1 MRFIV
6 RMAYRELRSSWRRLA
21 FFFLC
26 VAVGV
31 AAIVALRSLTQNV
44 RVALATEARTLLA
57 GDVSLRT
64 DRPWPAAVRTA
75 LDRALGESGG
85 GRRTETVDIVTM
97 ARPDGA
103 GSTRTRVVELRG
115 VEAGFPFYG
124 RFELASGRA
133 YAFDLLRGQGAL
145 VAPELLTQ
153 LGLQVG
159 DPLLIGDVAFEIR
172 DVVLAEP
179 GRSLGAFS
187 FGPRVLVE
195 HAAVERAGLLTFAS
209 RATRQL
215 LLQVDEA
222 AVEPLVEQ
230 LREDLRD
237 TFVRV
242 GSYRRTGDRIERNL
256 ERTESYLSLI
266 GFVIVVLGGI
276 GVWSVTRVFV
286 QQRLRSVAVLKCLG
300 ATTGR
305 VLAVYVAQVALL
317 ALSGS
322 ALGVGLAMAV
332 LAATPTAL
340 LEQTASAVGLSGLST
355 DLTGSAIVQGL
366 AVGALVSLLFALVP
380 LLEVRRAKPLLLLRQ
395 AAALPAAGVDWVTAA
410 VTAAAAAGLV
420 LVSAW
425 QAASL
430 EVGLYVVAG
439 FAGVTVV
446 LSLIARGLLRAIAP
460 LQASP
465 WFALRHAVLNLSR
478 PGNQTR
484 AVLLAVGLGSFFI
497 IGIQATQANLL
508 GNFALELSDDTP
520 DMFLIDIQEDQAQ
533 GVRDMLEASTGA
545 PPELIPVLRVRVT
558 GLAGRNVSFD
568 SPRGARRAGLGREYT
583 VTYRARLAENEQVIA
598 GRFWDAS
605 PGAVPEVSI
614 EEDLR
619 DERGIDLGDVVTFD
633 VLGREI
639 SARVTSVRKVQWDDT
654 RSGGFMFL
662 FRPGSFGGAPHSY
675 VAFLQG
681 PPEAEARAL
690 LQRAAAERYPN
701 VSVIDGLTVINTV
714 RRVLDYVTLAVS
726 VVGAVAL
733 FSGALILIGSVAMT
747 KFQRIHDAAVFRVLG
762 GDTRMLATMLA
773 LEYGVLGVLA
783 GAVGSAGALVL
794 TWALARYVL
803 GITWFPSAL
812 TNVLGMVVTA
822 AAVAVTGVV
831 ASLDV
836 LRRKPLATLR
846 AE

>member
-1 MRFIV
+1 MRFIL

-21 FFFLC
+21 FFFVC
-26 VAVGV
+26 VAIGV

-64 DRPWPAAVRTA
+64 DRPWPDTVWPA
-75 LDRALGESGG
+75 LDRNLEESGPAL
-85 GRRTETVDIVTM
+85 RTETVDIVSM
-97 ARPDGA
+97 ARLADT
-103 GSTRTRVVELRG
+103 GSARTRVVELRG
-115 VEAGFPFYG
+115 VQAGFPFYG
-124 RFELASGRA
+124 RFELGSGRA
-133 YAFDLLRGQGAL
+133 YAFDLLRGEGAL

-153 LGLQVG
+153 LGLRVG
-159 DPLLIGDVAFEIR
+159 DELLIGDVAFEIR
-172 DVVLAEP
+172 DVILAEP

-209 RATRQL
+209 RATRQML
-215 LLQVDEA
+215 LRVDEREI
-222 AVEPLVEQ
+222 EPLVERLGAELQ
-230 LREDLRD
+230 D

-242 GSYRRTGDRIERNL
+242 GSYRRTGNRIQRNL

-286 QQRLRSVAVLKCLG
+286 QQRLRSVAILKCLG
-300 ATTGR
+300 ATSGR

-317 ALSGS
+317 AVSGS
-322 ALGVGLAMAV
+322 ALGVALAMAV
-332 LAATPTAL
+332 LASMPASL
-340 LEQTASAVGLSGLST
+340 VEQTASAIGLAGVST
-355 DLTGSAIVQGL
+355 ELTGSAIAQGV

-380 LLEVRRAKPLLLLRQ
+380 LLEVRHAKPLLLLRQ
-395 AAALPAAGVDWVTAA
+395 AARTTPGVDWVTVA
-410 VTAAAAAGLV
+410 VTAAAAGGLV
-420 LVSAW
+420 LVSSW

-439 FAGVTVV
+439 FGAVTAV
-446 LSLIARGLLRAIAP
+446 LSLIGRGLLRAVAP
-460 LQASP
+460 LQASR

-484 AVLLAVGLGSFFI
+484 VVLLAVGLGSFFI
-497 IGIQATQANLL
+497 IGVHATQTNLL

-520 DMFLIDIQEDQAQ
+520 DMFLIDIQEDQAD
-533 GVRDMLEASTGA
+533 GVRGMLEASTGA
-545 PPELIPVLRVRVT
+545 TPELIPVLRVRVIA
-558 GLAGRNVSFD
+558 LDGRNVAFD
-568 SPRGARRAGLGREYT
+568 SPRDARRAGLGREYT
-583 VTYRARLAENEQVIA
+583 VTYRERLADNEEVIA
-598 GRFWDAS
+598 GQFWDAS
-605 PGAVPEVSI
+605 PATVPEISI

-619 DERGIDLGDVVTFD
+619 DERGIELGDVVTFD

-662 FRPGSFGGAPHSY
+662 FRPGSFGAAPHSY

-681 PPEAEARAL
+681 PAESEARAR
-690 LQRAAAERYPN
+690 LQRDAAERYPN
-701 VSVIDGLTVINTV
+701 VSVIDGLAVINTV
-714 RRVLDYVTLAVS
+714 RRVLGYVTLAIS
-726 VVGAVAL
+726 AVGAVAL

-747 KFQRIHDAAVFRVLG
+747 KFQRVHDAAVFRVLG

-773 LEYGVLGVLA
+773 LEYGVLGLLA
-783 GAVGSAGALVL
+783 GSVGSAGALVL
-794 TWALARYVL
+794 TWALAEFVL
-803 GITWFPSAL
+803 GVTWFPSVQ
-812 TNVLGMVVTA
+812 TNVLGVVVTA
-822 AAVAVTGVV
+822 AAVAATGVV

>member
-1 MRFIV
+1 
-6 RMAYRELRSSWRRLA
+6 MAYRELRSSWRRLA
-21 FFFLC
+21 FFFIC

-64 DRPWPAAVRTA
+64 DRPWPDAVLPA
-75 LDRALGESGG
+75 LDRRLEEG
-85 GRRTETVDIVTM
+85 GRAARTETVDIVTM
-97 ARPDGA
+97 ARLVDS
-103 GSTRTRVVELRG
+103 GSTRTKVVELRG
-115 VEAGFPFYG
+115 VQAGFPFYG
-124 RFELASGRA
+124 RFDLASGRS
-133 YAFDLLRGQGAL
+133 YSFDLLRGDGAL

-153 LGLQVG
+153 LGLRVG
-159 DPLLIGDVAFEIR
+159 DRLLIGEVAFKIR
-172 DVVLAEP
+172 DVIVTEP

-187 FGPRVLVE
+187 FGPRVLVD

-209 RATRQL
+209 RATRQIL
-215 LLQVDEA
+215 LRVDEA
-222 AVEPLVEQ
+222 AIQPLVEQ
-230 LREDLRD
+230 FREDLQD

-242 GSYRRTGDRIERNL
+242 GSYRRTGNRIERNL

-286 QQRLRSVAVLKCLG
+286 QQRLRSVAILKCLG

-322 ALGVGLAMAV
+322 ALGVGLAMAI
-332 LAATPTAL
+332 LAATPASL
-340 LEQTASAVGLSGLST
+340 VEQTASAVGLAAVST
-355 DLTGSAIVQGL
+355 ELTGSAIVQGL

-395 AAALPAAGVDWVTAA
+395 AAARPASRVDWLTVA
-410 VTAAAAAGLV
+410 VTAAAAVGLV
-420 LVSAW
+420 LVAAW

-439 FAGVTVV
+439 FTGVTMV
-446 LSLIARGLLRAIAP
+446 LSLIGRGLLRAIAP
-460 LQASP
+460 LQGSS

-484 AVLLAVGLGSFFI
+484 VILLAVGLGSFFI
-497 IGIQATQANLL
+497 IGVQATQANLL

-520 DMFLIDIQEDQAQ
+520 DMFLIDIQEDQAD
-533 GVRDMLEASTGA
+533 GVRAMLEASTGESA
-545 PPELIPVLRVRVT
+545 ELIPVLRVRVT
-558 GLAGRNVSFD
+558 ALDGRNVSFD
-568 SPRGARRAGLGREYT
+568 SPREARRAGLGREYT
-583 VTYRARLAENEQVIA
+583 VTYRARLAENEEVVA
-598 GRFWDAS
+598 GRFWDES
-605 PGAVPEVSI
+605 PAATPEVSI

-681 PPEAEARAL
+681 PGEQEVRAR
-690 LQRAAAERYPN
+690 LQRDAAERYPN
-701 VSVIDGLTVINTV
+701 VSVIDGLAVISTV
-714 RRVLDYVTLAVS
+714 RRVLGYVTLAIS

-747 KFQRIHDAAVFRVLG
+747 KFQRVHDAAVFRVLG

-794 TWALARYVL
+794 TWALARHVL
-803 GITWFPSAL
+803 DITWFPSPL
-812 TNVLGMVVTA
+812 TNVLGVVVTA

-831 ASLDV
+831 ASVDV
-836 LRRKPLATLR
+836 LRRKPLTTLR

>member
-1 MRFIV
+1 
-6 RMAYRELRSSWRRLA
+6 MAYRELRSSWRRLA
-21 FFFLC
+21 FFFIC

-64 DRPWPAAVRTA
+64 DRPWPDAVLPA
-75 LDRALGESGG
+75 LDRRLEEG
-85 GRRTETVDIVTM
+85 GRAARTETVDIVTM
-97 ARPDGA
+97 ARLVDS
-103 GSTRTRVVELRG
+103 GSTRTKVVELRG
-115 VEAGFPFYG
+115 VQAGFPFYG
-124 RFELASGRA
+124 RFDLASGRS
-133 YAFDLLRGQGAL
+133 YSFDLLRGDGAL

-153 LGLQVG
+153 LGLRVG
-159 DPLLIGDVAFEIR
+159 DRLLIGEVAFKIR
-172 DVVLAEP
+172 DVIVTEP

-187 FGPRVLVE
+187 FGPRVLVD

-209 RATRQL
+209 RATRQIL
-215 LLQVDEA
+215 LRVDEA
-222 AVEPLVEQ
+222 AIQPLVEQ
-230 LREDLRD
+230 LREDLQD

-242 GSYRRTGDRIERNL
+242 GSYRRTGNRIERNL

-286 QQRLRSVAVLKCLG
+286 QQRLRSVAILKCLG

-322 ALGVGLAMAV
+322 ALGVGLAMAI
-332 LAATPTAL
+332 LAATPASL
-340 LEQTASAVGLSGLST
+340 VEQTASAVGLAAVST
-355 DLTGSAIVQGL
+355 ELTGSAIVQGL

-395 AAALPAAGVDWVTAA
+395 AAARPASRVDWLTVA
-410 VTAAAAAGLV
+410 VTAAAAVGLV
-420 LVSAW
+420 LVAAW

-439 FAGVTVV
+439 FTGVTMV
-446 LSLIARGLLRAIAP
+446 LSLIGRGLLRAIAP
-460 LQASP
+460 LQGSS

-484 AVLLAVGLGSFFI
+484 VILLAVGLGSFFI
-497 IGIQATQANLL
+497 IGVQATQANLL

-520 DMFLIDIQEDQAQ
+520 DMFLIDIQEDQAD
-533 GVRDMLEASTGA
+533 GVRAMLEASTGESA
-545 PPELIPVLRVRVT
+545 ELIPVLRVRVT
-558 GLAGRNVSFD
+558 ALDGRNVSFD
-568 SPRGARRAGLGREYT
+568 SPREARRAGLGREYT
-583 VTYRARLAENEQVIA
+583 VTYRARLAENEEVVA
-598 GRFWDAS
+598 GRFWDES
-605 PGAVPEVSI
+605 PAATPEVSI

-681 PPEAEARAL
+681 PGEQEVRAR
-690 LQRAAAERYPN
+690 LQRDAAERYPN
-701 VSVIDGLTVINTV
+701 VSVIDGLAVINTV
-714 RRVLDYVTLAVS
+714 RRVLGYVTLAIS

-747 KFQRIHDAAVFRVLG
+747 KFQRVHDAAVFRVLG

-794 TWALARYVL
+794 TWALARHVL
-803 GITWFPSAL
+803 DITWFPSPL
-812 TNVLGMVVTA
+812 TNVLGVVVTA

-831 ASLDV
+831 ASVDV
-836 LRRKPLATLR
+836 LRRKPLTTLR

>member
-1 MRFIV
+1 
-6 RMAYRELRSSWRRLA
+6 MAYRELRSSWRRLA
-21 FFFLC
+21 FFFIC

-64 DRPWPAAVRTA
+64 DRPWPDAVLPA
-75 LDRALGESGG
+75 LDRRLEEG
-85 GRRTETVDIVTM
+85 GRAARTETVDIVTM
-97 ARPDGA
+97 ARLVDS
-103 GSTRTRVVELRG
+103 GSTRTKVVELRG
-115 VEAGFPFYG
+115 VQAGFPFYG
-124 RFELASGRA
+124 RFDLASGRS
-133 YAFDLLRGQGAL
+133 YSFDLLRGDGAL

-153 LGLQVG
+153 LGLRVG
-159 DPLLIGDVAFEIR
+159 DRLLIGEVAFKIR
-172 DVVLAEP
+172 DVIVTEP

-187 FGPRVLVE
+187 FGPRVLVD

-209 RATRQL
+209 RATRQIL
-215 LLQVDEA
+215 LRVDEA
-222 AVEPLVEQ
+222 AIQPLVEQ
-230 LREDLRD
+230 FREDLQD

-242 GSYRRTGDRIERNL
+242 GSYRRTGNRIERNL

-286 QQRLRSVAVLKCLG
+286 QQRLRSVAILKCLG

-322 ALGVGLAMAV
+322 ALGVGLAMAI
-332 LAATPTAL
+332 LAATPASL
-340 LEQTASAVGLSGLST
+340 VEQTASAVGLAAVST
-355 DLTGSAIVQGL
+355 ELTGSAIVQGL

-395 AAALPAAGVDWVTAA
+395 AAARPASRVDWLTVA
-410 VTAAAAAGLV
+410 VTAAAAVGLV
-420 LVSAW
+420 LVAAW

-439 FAGVTVV
+439 FTGVTMV
-446 LSLIARGLLRAIAP
+446 LSLIGRGLLRAIAP
-460 LQASP
+460 LQGSS

-484 AVLLAVGLGSFFI
+484 VILLAVGLGSFFI
-497 IGIQATQANLL
+497 IGVQATQANLL

-520 DMFLIDIQEDQAQ
+520 DMFLIDIQEDQAD
-533 GVRDMLEASTGA
+533 GVRAMLEASTGESA
-545 PPELIPVLRVRVT
+545 ELIPVLRVRVT
-558 GLAGRNVSFD
+558 ALDGRNVSFD
-568 SPRGARRAGLGREYT
+568 SPREARRAGLGREYT
-583 VTYRARLAENEQVIA
+583 VTYRARLAENEEVVA
-598 GRFWDAS
+598 GRFWDES
-605 PGAVPEVSI
+605 PAATPEVSI

-681 PPEAEARAL
+681 PGEQEVRAR
-690 LQRAAAERYPN
+690 LQRDAAERYPN
-701 VSVIDGLTVINTV
+701 VSVIDGLAVINTV
-714 RRVLDYVTLAVS
+714 RRVLGYVTLAIS

-747 KFQRIHDAAVFRVLG
+747 KFQRVHDAAVFRVLG

-794 TWALARYVL
+794 TWALARHVL
-803 GITWFPSAL
+803 DITWFPSPL
-812 TNVLGMVVTA
+812 TNVLGVVVTA

-831 ASLDV
+831 ASVDV
-836 LRRKPLATLR
+836 LRRKPLTTLR

>member
-1 MRFIV
+1 MRFII

-21 FFFLC
+21 FFFVC

-64 DRPWPAAVRTA
+64 DRPWPDAVWTT
-75 LDRALGESGG
+75 LDNSLEESGPAA
-85 GRRTETVDIVTM
+85 RIETVDIVTM
-97 ARPDGA
+97 ARLEDS
-103 GSTRTRVVELRG
+103 GSTRTKVVELRG
-115 VEAGFPFYG
+115 VRDGFPIYG
-124 RFELASGRA
+124 RFELASGRTYA
-133 YAFDLLRGQGAL
+133 YDLLRGDGAL
-145 VAPELLTQ
+145 VAPELLAQ

-159 DPLLIGDVAFEIR
+159 DQLLIGDVAFEIR
-172 DVVLAEP
+172 DVILAEP
-179 GRSLGAFS
+179 GRRLGAFS
-187 FGPRVLVE
+187 FGPRVLVDY
-195 HAAVERAGLLTFAS
+195 AAVERAGLLTFAS
-209 RATRQL
+209 RATRQM
-215 LLQVDEA
+215 LLQVDESA
-222 AVEPLVEQ
+222 IEPLVER
-230 LREDLRD
+230 LREDLQD

-242 GSYRRTGDRIERNL
+242 GSYRRTGNRIERNL

-286 QQRLRSVAVLKCLG
+286 QQRLRSVAILKCLG

-332 LAATPTAL
+332 LGAVPASL
-340 LEQTASAVGLSGLST
+340 MEQTASAVGLASVST
-355 DLTGSAIVQGL
+355 ELTGSAIAQGV

-380 LLEVRRAKPLLLLRQ
+380 LLEVRHAKPLLLLRQ
-395 AAALPAAGVDWVTAA
+395 AEARPRAGVDWVTVA
-410 VTAAAAAGLV
+410 VTAAAAVGLV
-420 LVSAW
+420 LVSVW

-446 LSLIARGLLRAIAP
+446 LSLIGRGLLRAVAP
-460 LQASP
+460 LQASR

-484 AVLLAVGLGSFFI
+484 VILLAVGLGSFFI
-497 IGIQATQANLL
+497 IGVHATQANLL

-520 DMFLIDIQEDQAQ
+520 DMFLIDIQEDQAE
-533 GVRDMLEASTGA
+533 GVRAMLEASTGVS
-545 PPELIPVLRVRVT
+545 PELIPVLRARVT
-558 GLAGRNVSFD
+558 GLDGRNVAFD

-583 VTYRARLAENEQVIA
+583 VTYRARLAENEQVVA

-605 PGAVPEVSI
+605 PAAVPEVSI

-619 DERGIDLGDVVTFD
+619 EERGVDLGDVVTFD

-681 PPEAEARAL
+681 PADPEVRAR
-690 LQRAAAERYPN
+690 LQRDAAERYPN
-701 VSVIDGLTVINTV
+701 VSVIDGLAVINTV
-714 RRVLDYVTLAVS
+714 RRVLGYVTLAIS

-747 KFQRIHDAAVFRVLG
+747 KFQRVHDAAVFRVLG
-762 GDTRMLATMLA
+762 GDTRTLATMLA

-794 TWALARYVL
+794 TWALARHVL

-812 TNVLGMVVTA
+812 TNVVGGVVTA